1 MRGCLFTLLLG
12 AIAIAVFVVIGLPA
26 IAAGAITAGVTA
38 AGLQS
43 DDTVVTVSSD
53 PPTDL
58 LGLHADRVRV
68 RATDATFRGLQIASL
83 DLMLHDLQLA
93 DRTAR
98 SIDGHMDGVVVP
110 DVGGRAL
117 SLGTIGIEGSGATV
131 TATATIPGAEVEAMI
146 ADRIE
151 DALGA
156 RPTDV
161 RLAAPDRLTVQ
172 LVIAVKGRFV
182 VSDTGDLLVRITNG
196 PAAGQTITVLR
207 GGVDVPLRLTDA
219 TVTPNG
225 DLRAHRRPVREPPRL
240 STRERGRTEPARGP
254 GVDSAHG

>member
-1 MRGCLFTLLLG
+1 MRGCLFTLLIG
-12 AIAIAVFVVIGLPA
+12 AVAIAVFVVVGLPA

-53 PPTDL
+53 PTDL

-68 RATDATFRGLQIASL
+68 RATDATFRGLEIASL
-83 DLMLHDLQLA
+83 DLTLHDLHLV

-117 SLGTIGIEGSGATV
+117 ALGTIGIEGSGETV

-196 PAAGQTITVLR
+196 PAEGQTITVLQS
-207 GGVDVPLRLTDA
+207 GVDIPLRLTKA
-219 TVTPNG
+219 IVTANG
-225 DLRAHRRPVREPPRL
+225 DLELTGDLAVSL
-240 STRERGRTEPARGP
+240 LG
-254 GVDSAHG
+254 

>member
-1 MRGCLFTLLLG
+1 MRGCLFTLLIG
-12 AIAIAVFVVIGLPA
+12 AVAIAVFVVVGLPA

-53 PPTDL
+53 PTDL

-68 RATDATFRGLQIASL
+68 RATDATFRGLEIASL
-83 DLMLHDLQLA
+83 DLTLHDLHLV

-117 SLGTIGIEGSGATV
+117 TLGTIGIEGSGETV

-161 RLAAPDRLTVQ
+161 RLAAPDRLTVAARDRRQ
-172 LVIAVKGRFV
+172 GPLRRLGRRRPPRA
-182 VSDTGDLLVRITNG
+182 DHQR
-196 PAAGQTITVLR
+196 PR
-207 GGVDVPLRLTDA
+207 GGPDDHGAAERRRHPAPADRGDRDA
-219 TVTPNG
+219 
-225 DLRAHRRPVREPPRL
+225 
-240 STRERGRTEPARGP
+240 RTGTSSSPATSPSSLLG
-254 GVDSAHG
+254 

>member
-1 MRGCLFTLLLG
+1 
-12 AIAIAVFVVIGLPA
+12 
-26 IAAGAITAGVTA
+26 
-38 AGLQS
+38 
-43 DDTVVTVSSD
+43 
-53 PPTDL
+53 
-58 LGLHADRVRV
+58 
-68 RATDATFRGLQIASL
+68 
-83 DLMLHDLQLA
+83 
-93 DRTAR
+93 
-98 SIDGHMDGVVVP
+98 MDGVVVP

-117 SLGTIGIEGSGATV
+117 TLGTIGIEGSGETV

-196 PAAGQTITVLR
+196 PAEGQTITVLR
-207 GGVDVPLRLTDA
+207 GGDDIPLRLTEA
-219 TVTPNG
+219 IVTPNG
-225 DLRAHRRPVREPPRL
+225 DLELTGDLAVSL
-240 STRERGRTEPARGP
+240 LG
-254 GVDSAHG
+254 